1 MKTRQQIILLLL
13 FPFMAELLQAQAV
26 LYPQHFA
33 LSEVTLL
40 DSPFKTAME
49 RNFQTL
55 LGYDHHRLLTPYIR
69 QAELSTG
76 DYAQWES
83 LHPSFPNWGAADF
96 NLDGHVGGHY
106 LTALSLAY
114 AACREAA
121 TKTALKQRIDYMVR
135 VMTDCQNVFDS
146 NESGLKGFIG
156 GQPMNAAW
164 LLLSCASI

>member
-55 LGYDHHRLLTPYIR
+55 LSYDHHRLLTPYIR
-69 QAELSTG
+69 QAGLSTG
-76 DYAQWES
+76 DYAQWKS
-83 LHPSFPNWGAADF
+83 LHPSFPNWG
-96 NLDGHVGGHY
+96 GGRLQSRWSCWRPLPHGT
-106 LTALSLAY
+106 LPGLCCLPRSSNQNGPQTAH
-114 AACREAA
+114 
-121 TKTALKQRIDYMVR
+121 
-135 VMTDCQNVFDS
+135 
-146 NESGLKGFIG
+146 
-156 GQPMNAAW
+156 
-164 LLLSCASI
+164 